1 MRFKEKVVVIS
12 GGASGIGKRL
22 KERFEAEGAQVC
34 IIDIK
39 PNDFFQGSLSNQSM
53 MDAFVKK
60 VVRTYGHVDV
70 LINNAAPIRLGIHEG
85 TFEGFKHA
93 LAVGAEAPFY
103 LSQQF
108 IPYFQEGASIINIT
122 STRARMSMA
131 ESESYAAAKGALSA
145 LTHAMAVSLAR
156 KVRVNAIAPGWINT
170 TEEELSEADALQQPV
185 GRVGSCDDICSLAL
199 FLASEEAGF
208 ITGEEIVIDGGM
220 SKLMIY
226 HNENGWTYSSDQE

>member
-22 KERFEAEGAQVC
+22 KERFEAEGAHVC

-39 PNDFFQGSLSNQSM
+39 PNDFFQGSLSDQSM

-60 VVRTYGHVDV
+60 VIQIYGHVDV
-70 LINNAAPIRLGIHEG
+70 LINNAAPISLGIHEG
-85 TFEGFKHA
+85 SLEGFKHA
-93 LAVGAEAPFY
+93 LAVGVEAPFY

-131 ESESYAAAKGALSA
+131 ETESYAAAKGALST
-145 LTHAMAVSLAR
+145 LTHAMAISLAR
-156 KVRVNAIAPGWINT
+156 KVRVNAIAPGWILT
-170 TEEELSEADALQQPV
+170 SEEELSQADALQQPV
-185 GRVGSCDDICSLAL
+185 GRVGSCDDVCSLAL

-208 ITGEEIVIDGGM
+208 MTGEEIVIDGGM

-226 HNENGWTYSSDQE
+226 HNENGWTYSGEE